1 MGNIPVVEMDFE
13 TPDRPADIPAIAQS
27 TGFLPISTVDC
38 EQALLTFRGDGLFEV
53 NFKPRTELKIPVMVD
68 LLARV
73 DTEAEQRVKY
83 LLVDLGGLDSVDADV
98 AGIFNSTCKG
108 IRIALLGSGPAD
120 RVLAR
125 FFMRKLDPLRQLSY
139 VESRRDALAFLLD
152 HD

>member
-13 TPDRPADIPAIAQS
+13 APDRSADLPAAAQS
-27 TGFLPISTVDC
+27 TDFLPISTMDC
-38 EQALLTFRGDGLFEV
+38 EHALLTFRGNELLEV

-73 DTEAEQRVKY
+73 DTELERRVKY
-83 LLVDLGGLDSVDADV
+83 LLVDIRGLDSVDADV
-98 AGIFNSTCKG
+98 AGVFNSTCKG
-108 IRIALLGSGPAD
+108 IGIALLGSGPAD

-125 FFMRKLDPLRQLSY
+125 FFMRKIDSLRRLSY
-139 VESRRDALAFLLD
+139 VESRQDALTFLLE